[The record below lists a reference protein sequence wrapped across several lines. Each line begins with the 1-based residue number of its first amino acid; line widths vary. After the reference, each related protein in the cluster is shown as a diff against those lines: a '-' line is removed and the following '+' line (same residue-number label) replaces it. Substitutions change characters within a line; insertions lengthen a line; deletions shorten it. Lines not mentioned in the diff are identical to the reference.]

1 MNVTEQTKPKRNV
14 KVSGISFQPD
24 VWARLEAEVERQG
37 HRNRS
42 LVVERALNAYF
53 QAQDRQRK
61 GEVVVVLSEGV
72 A

>member
-1 MNVTEQTKPKRNV
+1 MQMPASSKPKRNV

-24 VWARLEAEVERQG
+24 VWARLEEEVERQG

-42 LVVERALNAYF
+42 LVVEKALNAYF

-61 GEVVVVLSEGV
+61 GEIVVVLTEGV